1 MNIFY
6 ELRKELLDYDY
17 LIESVR
23 KDYVVY
29 KKTFT
34 FLRVLFKRN
43 KLRVYYKKLNT
54 WLPKDITNEKELKYL
69 KKIISNILKKLIDN
83 YSPNKKEIL
92 GNYSKFTLRLSK
104 KMSYWLENNAF
115 RKKMSKAD
123 YIRYIIKK
131 EMNK

>member
-1 MNIFY
+1 MDKSDLI
-6 ELRKELLDYDY
+6 LLK
-17 LIESVR
+17 V
-23 KDYVVY
+23 
-29 KKTFT
+29 
-34 FLRVLFKRN
+34 
-43 KLRVYYKKLNT
+43 
-54 WLPKDITNEKELKYL
+54 
-69 KKIISNILKKLIDN
+69 KKLIDN